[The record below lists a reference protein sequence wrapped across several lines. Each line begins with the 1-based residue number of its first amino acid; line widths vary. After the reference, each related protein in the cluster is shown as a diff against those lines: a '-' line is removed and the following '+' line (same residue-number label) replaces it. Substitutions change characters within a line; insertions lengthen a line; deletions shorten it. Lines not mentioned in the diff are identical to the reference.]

1 MHITALMK
9 EYGAPMTRDEYLKWT
24 NLGKSGKPTPEQEAE
39 LPQRFAYPVVT
50 HNEIEQK
57 PEAEQTTGKGAPAD
71 FAGPV
76 FPNEGG
82 ITPQDDDAPP
92 AVTPTR
98 MSGGAKFHRETAPL
112 TKPTMNMSNPA
123 KNEMEPD
130 PMVPR
135 EQ

>member
-24 NLGKSGKPTPEQEAE
+24 NLGKSKKATPEEE
-39 LPQRFAYPVVT
+39 SEMPKRFAYPVVT
-50 HNEIEQK
+50 HNEL
-57 PEAEQTTGKGAPAD
+57 PETKTEHGAPAD
-71 FAGPV
+71 FGGAV

-82 ITPQDDDAPP
+82 IVPQDDDAPP
-92 AVTPTR
+92 AVAPTR
-98 MSGGAKFHRETAPL
+98 MSGGAKL
-112 TKPTMNMSNPA
+112 DKSLGTKSPMDVSNPA
-123 KNEMEPD
+123 KAQIVPD